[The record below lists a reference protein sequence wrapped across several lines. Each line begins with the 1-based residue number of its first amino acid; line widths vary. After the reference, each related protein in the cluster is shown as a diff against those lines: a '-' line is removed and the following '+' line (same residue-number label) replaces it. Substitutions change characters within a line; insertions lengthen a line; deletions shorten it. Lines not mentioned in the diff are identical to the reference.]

1 MDFIKEE
8 LEQIVRNLHELEEN
22 YTNELAT
29 SPLGSLINNRNDG
42 KPYFYHSYYD
52 ENGNWKRIHLSEDD
66 PMLEEAIE
74 LAVDSGQISTS
85 ALQRRFRLGYARAG
99 RIVDMMEQ
107 KGIVGPSEGSKPRKV
122 LITKAQWLERNM
134 MKSDDRTEES
144 L

>member
-1 MDFIKEE
+1 MI
-8 LEQIVRNLHELEEN
+8 
-22 YTNELAT
+22 A
-29 SPLGSLINNRNDG
+29 GG
-42 KPYFYHSYYD
+42 KGGKSGASSEDP
-52 ENGNWKRIHLSEDD
+52 ELSEDD